1 MIGDLATVGVLLPYI
16 LQNFHINC
24 MREAID
30 MVEIETNT
38 TVLADEFL
46 AHRLGQVPLISTNC
60 EEAMNYSRVW
70 LVVLWFYVG
79 YL

>member
-1 MIGDLATVGVLLPYI
+1 
-16 LQNFHINC
+16 
-24 MREAID
+24 

-46 AHRLGQVPLISTNC
+46 AHRLGQIPLISANC

-70 LVVLWFYVG
+70 LAILCFGVVSLTCNDRNVHAPPRVDFAP
-79 YL
+79 LF